1 MSAEPRLGLT
11 RSDPKPAKRYR
22 ASPAEWK
29 YMRSLLLV
37 EPCAICGGRSESLHH
52 IYKRGQGGGDLLV
65 NLAPV
70 CGSGTTGC
78 HGKLEARDPEALATL
93 GHWVGAAFIT
103 YLASVLGDTDRAW
116 AWVERNLLLSERERA
131 VREYPKA
138 SQHRGNWITDSD
150 WPHRASSIMADPAR
164 SENSKSAASVYRPA
178 EAAEDA
184 GAAPRRPPSA

>member
-1 MSAEPRLGLT
+1 MVVVSAEPRLGLT

-22 ASPAEWK
+22 ATPAEWK

-93 GHWVGAAFIT
+93 GRWIGVAFIT

-116 AWVERNLLLSERERA
+116 AWVDRNLNGNFRSAAPSSPPAPQGAAESGAESQALSSAPPLL
-131 VREYPKA
+131 
-138 SQHRGNWITDSD
+138 
-150 WPHRASSIMADPAR
+150 AR
-164 SENSKSAASVYRPA
+164 SLGPGERLVNGERMYSARWL
-178 EAAEDA
+178 
-184 GAAPRRPPSA
+184 

>member
-11 RSDPKPAKRYR
+11 RSDPKPAERYR
-22 ASPAEWK
+22 PPPAEWK

-37 EPCAICGGRSESLHH
+37 EPCAICGGRSESTHH

-93 GHWVGAAFIT
+93 GRWVGAAFIT

-116 AWVERNLLLSERERA
+116 AWVEVQLL
-131 VREYPKA
+131 
-138 SQHRGNWITDSD
+138 
-150 WPHRASSIMADPAR
+150 
-164 SENSKSAASVYRPA
+164 KSAAPPPPPA
-178 EAAEDA
+178 SP
-184 GAAPRRPPSA
+184 GAA